1 LSRIRS
7 LYTFDCPCCNTQLN
21 AIKILHPQVNNGCKS
36 IKDKKC
42 FYCPKCG
49 NKIGNAHSAVLNAT
63 LQGILIFF
71 VYFSTNFFSSYF
83 EFPPYIVFLIYII
96 LFYLLLILF
105 VKIYP
110 FACFREETKEI
121 KRENFMT
128 DFHPYQ
134 DVRIDDFE
142 KNTIKTIY
150 LVPVIIIIGITI
162 LILIALFAK

>member
-1 LSRIRS
+1 MSRIRS

-21 AIKILHPQVNNGCKS
+21 AIKILHPQVNNSCKS

-42 FYCPKCG
+42 FYCPKCE
-49 NKIGNAHSAVLNAT
+49 NKIGNAHSTVLNAT

-71 VYFSTNFFSSYF
+71 VFFSTNFFSSYF
-83 EFPPYIVFLIYII
+83 EFPPYIVFFIYII

-110 FACFREETKEI
+110 FTCFREETKEI

-128 DFHPYQ
+128 DLHPYQ
-134 DVRIDDFE
+134 EVRIDDFE

-150 LVPVIIIIGITI
+150 LMPIIIGITI